1 MASAALGVMA
11 RWLSISAAL
20 RRISSTRL
28 DSLDTCGVARPPC
41 CRESEK
47 ASAPGAWLK
56 GNGREIWQKLG
67 FDEHLGVSTIWGTP
81 KWMVYNG
88 KPYKNGW
95 FGGTPIFGNI
105 HFGAFWHIPSHLR
118 LESSE
123 DHQLE
128 GERPASPGCSL
139 HTH

>member
-1 MASAALGVMA
+1 MASALGVMA

-47 ASAPGAWLK
+47 ASAPCCNVEGQGGENLAKAWDCLS
-56 GNGREIWQKLG
+56 IL
-67 FDEHLGVSTIWGTP
+67 DH
-81 KWMVYNG
+81 
-88 KPYKNGW
+88 
-95 FGGTPIFGNI
+95 
-105 HFGAFWHIPSHLR
+105 FWHIPSYLR

-128 GERPASPGCSL
+128 GELPASPGCSL